1 MEKFTKKISLI
12 ALLFVS
18 ALVISSCGGSKKVDK
33 DTAERTGGFH
43 ELKLPCADKGSSD
56 KKFFRAS
63 SVGNSKDLAT
73 SREKALLMTKQRL
86 ASLIQST
93 LKSVTER
100 YVNEMDAGDGS
111 EFSQT
116 FENITRDVVKQKLV
130 DITII
135 CEKTGQ
141 KDDGSYETYMAIEV
155 SKEAIY
161 NGVDKGISRDKKM
174 ETLYDREKFRKTYEE
189 EMNKMGE

>member
-1 MEKFTKKISLI
+1 
-12 ALLFVS
+12 
-18 ALVISSCGGSKKVDK
+18 
-33 DTAERTGGFH
+33 
-43 ELKLPCADKGSSD
+43 
-56 KKFFRAS
+56 
-63 SVGNSKDLAT
+63 
-73 SREKALLMTKQRL
+73 MTKERL

-100 YVNEMDAGDGS
+100 YVNEMDAADGN

-155 SKEAIY
+155 SKEDIY

-174 ETLYDREKFRKTYEE
+174 ETLYDRERFRKTYEE
-189 EMNKMGE
+189 EMNKMGN